1 VMADV
6 NAILGDDG
14 IVCVDAGNCSGW
26 PQRFIPIG
34 GKRRLLGPTSGAMGY
49 GVPAALAA
57 KALYPERVVVGCV
70 GDGCFGMTGQE
81 ISTAVKDGLNVIILV
96 FNNAM
101 YGTIRLHQERR
112 FPDRIMAT
120 ELNNPDYGAVARASG
135 AFGETVET
143 TEEFRPALERALRSG
158 LPAVLGLLMDPDV
171 ISTRLTLSAL
181 RETSS

>member
-1 VMADV
+1 
-6 NAILGDDG
+6 
-14 IVCVDAGNCSGW
+14 
-26 PQRFIPIG
+26 
-34 GKRRLLGPTSGAMGY
+34 
-49 GVPAALAA
+49 
-57 KALYPERVVVGCV
+57 
-70 GDGCFGMTGQE
+70 
-81 ISTAVKDGLNVIILV
+81 VKDGLNVIILV